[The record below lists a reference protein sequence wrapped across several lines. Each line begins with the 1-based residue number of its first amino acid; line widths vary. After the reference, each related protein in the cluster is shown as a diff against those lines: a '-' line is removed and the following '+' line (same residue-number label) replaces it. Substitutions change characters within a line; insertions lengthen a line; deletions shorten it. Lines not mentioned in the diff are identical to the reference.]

1 MAKIGFTK
9 LGLKLNNEIQ
19 YIEFNEQT
27 IEVKQYLPVEEKL
40 KLITNVLELSHDS
53 NNFSNP
59 FKELDISVNSDA
71 YYEGATINNHAIK
84 VKQYIPI
91 EEKIEIATNVLKN
104 SFDEKNSFANP
115 VKVSVYTTLEI
126 IEKYTNVSFTEKQK
140 ENPTKLYDLLVGNG
154 FAAAVIK
161 AIPKPEYNEVLIGIK
176 QTIKSVYEYQNS
188 VLGIL
193 ENISQDYSNVKF
205 DVNEIQKQLAETEDL
220 GLVKDIV
227 TKLG

>member
-1 MAKIGFTK
+1 MAKLGFTK
-9 LGLKLNNEIQ
+9 LGLKQNNEIQ

-40 KLITNVLELSHDS
+40 ELITKVLELSHDS
-53 NNFSNP
+53 NNFS
-59 FKELDISVNSDA
+59 
-71 YYEGATINNHAIK
+71 
-84 VKQYIPI
+84 
-91 EEKIEIATNVLKN
+91 
-104 SFDEKNSFANP
+104 NP

-126 IEKYTNVSFTEKQK
+126 IEKYTNVNFTEKQK

-161 AIPKPEYNEVLIGIK
+161 AIPEPEYDEILTGIK
-176 QTIKSVYEYQNS
+176 QTIKSVYKYQNS

-193 ENISQDYSNVKF
+193 DSITTDYSNLNL
-205 DVNEIQKQLAETEDL
+205 DADEIRKKIGDPENLAL
-220 GLVKDIV
+220 LKDIM

>member
-59 FKELDISVNSDA
+59 
-71 YYEGATINNHAIK
+71 
-84 VKQYIPI
+84 
-91 EEKIEIATNVLKN
+91 
-104 SFDEKNSFANP
+104 

-161 AIPKPEYNEVLIGIK
+161 AIPESEYNEILTTID
-176 QTIKSVYEYQNS
+176 QTIESVYKYQNS
-188 VLGIL
+188 ILGIL
-193 ENISQDYSNVKF
+193 DTISQDYSNLNL
-205 DVNEIQKQLAETEDL
+205 DATEIQKKLADPENLEL
-220 GLVKDIV
+220 LKSII

>member
-9 LGLKLNNEIQ
+9 LGLKPNNEIQ

-40 KLITNVLELSHDS
+40 ELITNVLELSHDQ
-53 NNFSNP
+53 NNFS
-59 FKELDISVNSDA
+59 
-71 YYEGATINNHAIK
+71 
-84 VKQYIPI
+84 
-91 EEKIEIATNVLKN
+91 
-104 SFDEKNSFANP
+104 NP

-126 IEKYTNVSFTEKQK
+126 VEKYTNVNFTEKQK
-140 ENPTKLYDLLVGNG
+140 ENLTKLYDLLVGNG

-161 AIPKPEYNEVLIGIK
+161 AIPEPEYDEILTGIK

-188 VLGIL
+188 ILGIL
-193 ENISQDYSNVKF
+193 DTVSQDYSNLNL
-205 DVNEIQKQLAETEDL
+205 DATEIQKKLADPNNMEL
-220 GLVKDIV
+220 LKGIM

>member
-9 LGLKLNNEIQ
+9 LGLKPNNEIQ
-19 YIEFNEQT
+19 NIEFNEQT

-40 KLITNVLELSHDS
+40 ELITNVLELSHDS
-53 NNFSNP
+53 NNFS
-59 FKELDISVNSDA
+59 
-71 YYEGATINNHAIK
+71 
-84 VKQYIPI
+84 
-91 EEKIEIATNVLKN
+91 
-104 SFDEKNSFANP
+104 NP

-126 IEKYTNVSFTEKQK
+126 IEKYTNVNFTEKQK

-161 AIPKPEYNEVLIGIK
+161 AIPEPEYNEILTGIK
-176 QTIKSVYEYQNS
+176 QTIKSVYKYQNS

-193 ENISQDYSNVKF
+193 DTISQDYNNLNL
-205 DVNEIQKQLAETEDL
+205 DATEIQKKLADPENMAL
-220 GLVKDIV
+220 LKNIM